1 MAARVL
7 VVEDDEATRGALR
20 ALLDDAGYVCDE
32 VGDGERAV
40 AVMRDARF
48 DLVLLDLGLP
58 GMSGA
63 EVHRKLGQDPRQRF
77 LPNVLLTLPSDI
89 QAKLAVAVMRD
100 ARFDLVLLD
109 LGLPGM
115 SGAEVH
121 RQLRQDPRTRFLPIV
136 ILTAHSDRQA
146 KLAELEAGAEDF
158 IIKPYDADEL
168 LARVGAAVRRWS
180 GMRNVNPLSGL
191 PGNPTITEELET
203 RLARG
208 EHFALLYVD
217 IDRFKE
223 FNDHYGFTRGDRVI
237 TMLAEILIHA
247 AGADQRF
254 VGHIG
259 GDDFVLLARAEEA
272 EALAEQITTRFDASI
287 RALYDADDRARGW
300 IEAHDRR
307 GRLRRTPFATVS
319 IGVVNG
325 PPGRF
330 SGATAAA
337 RAAAEVKEVAKRRPG
352 SAWVVDRRES

>member
-1 MAARVL
+1 MAPHVL

-20 ALLDDAGYVCDE
+20 ALLGDAGYVCDE
-32 VGDGERAV
+32 ASDGERAV
-40 AVMRDARF
+40 AAMRDARF

-63 EVHRKLGQDPRQRF
+63 
-77 LPNVLLTLPSDI
+77 
-89 QAKLAVAVMRD
+89 
-100 ARFDLVLLD
+100 DL
-109 LGLPGM
+109 
-115 SGAEVH
+115 H
-121 RQLRQDPRTRFLPIV
+121 RQLRRDPRTRFLPIV
-136 ILTAHSDRQA
+136 FLTAHADRQI

-158 IIKPYDADEL
+158 ITKPYDADEL
-168 LARVGAAVRRWS
+168 LARVGAAVRRWT
-180 GMRNVNPLSGL
+180 GLRAINPLSGL
-191 PGNPTITEELET
+191 PGNQTITEEIDS

-237 TMLAEILIHA
+237 TMLADVLTCV
-247 AGADQRF
+247 AGEQRF

-259 GDDFVLLARAEEA
+259 GDDFVLLTRTDEA
-272 EALAEQITTRFDASI
+272 EALAEGITRRFDERI
-287 RALYDADDRARGW
+287 RALYDPADRQRGW

-307 GRLRRTPFATVS
+307 GRLQRIQLATVS
-319 IGVVNG
+319 IGIVNV

-330 SGATAAA
+330 KGATAAA

-352 SAWVVDRRES
+352 SAWAVDRRKN

>member
-1 MAARVL
+1 MPARVL

-32 VGDGERAV
+32 ASDGERAV
-40 AVMRDARF
+40 AAMRDAPF
-48 DLVLLDLGLP
+48 DLVVLDLGLP

-63 EVHRKLGQDPRQRF
+63 D
-77 LPNVLLTLPSDI
+77 
-89 QAKLAVAVMRD
+89 
-100 ARFDLVLLD
+100 
-109 LGLPGM
+109 
-115 SGAEVH
+115 VH
-121 RQLRQDPRTRFLPIV
+121 RQLRRDPRTRFLPIV
-136 ILTAHSDRQA
+136 FLTAHSDRQV

-158 IIKPYDADEL
+158 ITKPYDAEEL

-180 GMRNVNPLSGL
+180 GLRAINPLSGL
-191 PGNPTITEELET
+191 PGNQTITEEIDS

-237 TMLAEILIHA
+237 TMLAEVLTCV
-247 AGADQRF
+247 AGEQLF

-259 GDDFVLLARAEEA
+259 GDDFVLLTRADEA
-272 EALAEQITTRFDASI
+272 EALAEGITRTFDERI
-287 RALYDADDRARGW
+287 RALYDPADRQRGW

-307 GRLRRTPFATVS
+307 GRLQHIQVATVS
-319 IGVVNG
+319 IGIVNV

-330 SGATAAA
+330 KGATAAA

-352 SAWVVDRRES
+352 SAWVVDRRKN

>member
-63 EVHRKLGQDPRQRF
+63 EVHR
-77 LPNVLLTLPSDI
+77 
-89 QAKLAVAVMRD
+89 
-100 ARFDLVLLD
+100 
-109 LGLPGM
+109 
-115 SGAEVH
+115 
-121 RQLRQDPRTRFLPIV
+121 QLRQDPRTRFLPIV
-136 ILTAHSDRQA
+136 FLTAHSDRQA
-146 KLAELEAGAEDF
+146 KLAELV
-158 IIKPYDADEL
+158 
-168 LARVGAAVRRWS
+168 ARVGAAVRRWS

-191 PGNPTITEELET
+191 PGNRTITEELET

-237 TMLAEILIHA
+237 TMLAEILI
-247 AGADQRF
+247 Q
-254 VGHIG
+254 
-259 GDDFVLLARAEEA
+259 
-272 EALAEQITTRFDASI
+272 
-287 RALYDADDRARGW
+287 
-300 IEAHDRR
+300 
-307 GRLRRTPFATVS
+307 
-319 IGVVNG
+319 
-325 PPGRF
+325 
-330 SGATAAA
+330 
-337 RAAAEVKEVAKRRPG
+337 
-352 SAWVVDRRES
+352 

>member
-1 MAARVL
+1 MAPHVL

-20 ALLDDAGYVCDE
+20 ALLGDAGYVCDE
-32 VGDGERAV
+32 ASDGERAV
-40 AVMRDARF
+40 AAMRDARF

-63 EVHRKLGQDPRQRF
+63 
-77 LPNVLLTLPSDI
+77 
-89 QAKLAVAVMRD
+89 
-100 ARFDLVLLD
+100 DL
-109 LGLPGM
+109 
-115 SGAEVH
+115 H
-121 RQLRQDPRTRFLPIV
+121 RQLRRDPRTRFLPIV
-136 ILTAHSDRQA
+136 FLTAHADRQV

-158 IIKPYDADEL
+158 ITKPYDADEL

-208 EHFALLYVD
+208 QHFALLYVD

-259 GDDFVLLARAEEA
+259 GAEFVLLARARGER
-272 EALAEQITTRFDASI
+272 ALAQ
-287 RALYDADDRARGW
+287 G
-300 IEAHDRR
+300 
-307 GRLRRTPFATVS
+307 
-319 IGVVNG
+319 
-325 PPGRF
+325 
-330 SGATAAA
+330 
-337 RAAAEVKEVAKRRPG
+337 
-352 SAWVVDRRES
+352 

>member
-20 ALLDDAGYVCDE
+20 ALLGDAGYVCD
-32 VGDGERAV
+32 VAPDGEHAV
-40 AVMRDARF
+40 AAMRDARF

-63 EVHRKLGQDPRQRF
+63 DVH
-77 LPNVLLTLPSDI
+77 
-89 QAKLAVAVMRD
+89 
-100 ARFDLVLLD
+100 
-109 LGLPGM
+109 
-115 SGAEVH
+115 H
-121 RQLRQDPRTRFLPIV
+121 QLRRDPRTRFLPIV
-136 ILTAHSDRQA
+136 FLTAHADRQV

-158 IIKPYDADEL
+158 ITKPYDADEL

-180 GMRNVNPLSGL
+180 GLRGINPLSGL
-191 PGNPTITEELET
+191 PGNQTITEEIDS

-208 EHFALLYVD
+208 EHFGLLYVD

-237 TMLAEILIHA
+237 TMLAEVLTRL
-247 AGADQRF
+247 AGEQRF

-259 GDDFVLLARAEEA
+259 GDDFVLLARSDEA
-272 EALAEQITTRFDASI
+272 EALAEAITRGFDERI
-287 RALYDADDRARGW
+287 RALYDPADRQRGW

-307 GRLRRTPFATVS
+307 GRLQHIQLATVS
-319 IGVVNG
+319 IGIVNV

-330 SGATAAA
+330 KGATSAA

-352 SAWVVDRRES
+352 SAWAVDRRKN

>member
-32 VGDGERAV
+32 ASDGERAV
-40 AVMRDARF
+40 DAMRDTRF

-63 EVHRKLGQDPRQRF
+63 D
-77 LPNVLLTLPSDI
+77 
-89 QAKLAVAVMRD
+89 
-100 ARFDLVLLD
+100 
-109 LGLPGM
+109 
-115 SGAEVH
+115 VH

-136 ILTAHSDRQA
+136 FLTAHSDREV

-158 IIKPYDADEL
+158 ITKPYDAEEL
-168 LARVGAAVRRWS
+168 LARVGASVRRWS
-180 GMRNVNPLSGL
+180 GMRAVNPLSGL
-191 PGNPTITEELET
+191 PGNPTITEEIEA
-203 RLARG
+203 RLARSDD
-208 EHFALLYVD
+208 FALLYVD

-237 TMLAEILIHA
+237 TMLAEILVHV
-247 AGADQRF
+247 AGSDQRF

-259 GDDFVLLARAEEA
+259 GDDFVILARTEEA
-272 EALAEQITTRFDASI
+272 EALAEGITRGFDEAI
-287 RALYDADDRARGW
+287 RALYDPPDRARGW

-307 GRLRRTPFATVS
+307 GRLRHFPFATVS
-319 IGVVNG
+319 IGIVNI

-330 SGATAAA
+330 DGAIAAA
-337 RAAAEVKEVAKRRPG
+337 RAAAEVKEVAKRQPG
-352 SAWVVDRRES
+352 SAWAVDRRKS